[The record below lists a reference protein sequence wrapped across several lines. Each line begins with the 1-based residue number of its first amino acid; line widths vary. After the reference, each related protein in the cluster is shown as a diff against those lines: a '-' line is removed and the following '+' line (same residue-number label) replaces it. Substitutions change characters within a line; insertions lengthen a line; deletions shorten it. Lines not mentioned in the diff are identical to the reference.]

1 MFSPKNCCHRKT
13 TAMDL
18 TREALTSP
26 EAGVMLA
33 GEDGA
38 GGCPCPQ
45 RADRP
50 HRSGGPRTS
59 VSLSNSGVAGM
70 LLWARTRHELGDMH
84 FYQPDLNDSGRSKG
98 AARSERR
105 NKPLSC
111 R

>member
-1 MFSPKNCCHRKT
+1 
-13 TAMDL
+13 MDL

-50 HRSGGPRTS
+50 LRDGGPLWRDKIPGSAGRPPQNHVFRLQEFMKFQVHPS
-59 VSLSNSGVAGM
+59 VPRPRRASAAGQGGS
-70 LLWARTRHELGDMH
+70 R
-84 FYQPDLNDSGRSKG
+84 
-98 AARSERR
+98 
-105 NKPLSC
+105 
-111 R
+111 